1 MTNHR
6 YYKEIAPD
14 VYRVD
19 KRKYSR
25 YLEETNTTTN
35 NNYKVLKVED
45 NQNNGM
51 QAMAVV
57 PVNDRGEV
65 DTSKIVIA

>member
-1 MTNHR
+1 MTNDR

-45 NQNNGM
+45 N
-51 QAMAVV
+51 
-57 PVNDRGEV
+57 
-65 DTSKIVIA
+65 

>member
-1 MTNHR
+1 MTNDR
-6 YYKEIAPD
+6 DYKEIASD

-25 YLEETNTTTN
+25 YLEENNTTTN

-51 QAMAVV
+51 QAMAVA

-65 DTSKIVIA
+65 DTSKIVIE